1 VESPYT
7 LQFRV
12 FGKHVTIVEH
22 NETVQQCAPPD
33 VPRTQVSTGVNA
45 KILSRRVNMRI
56 AISGTHFSGKSS
68 LVQALSEAL
77 PQYTTVEEPY
87 HLLQEEGYEFAELPS
102 IEDFE
107 LQLERAIENLDET
120 LPNVIF
126 DRCPADILGY
136 LLSHADAEVFNLEEW
151 LPRVQTAI
159 KKLDLVVFLPIEE
172 PDRIVLPRSQ
182 DAAYRQRVDEKLRE
196 VILDDIFDFEVD
208 VLEVSGNPKTRV
220 ERVLAHIA
228 NESA

>member
-1 VESPYT
+1 
-7 LQFRV
+7 
-12 FGKHVTIVEH
+12 
-22 NETVQQCAPPD
+22 
-33 VPRTQVSTGVNA
+33 
-45 KILSRRVNMRI
+45 MRI

-77 PQYTTVEEPY
+77 PQYTTVDEPY

-102 IEDFE
+102 LEDFE
-107 LQLERAIENLDET
+107 LQLERAIESLDET
-120 LPNVIF
+120 LPDVIF

-136 LLSHADAEVFNLEEW
+136 LLSHVDAEAFHLEEW
-151 LPRVQTAI
+151 LPRVQTTI
-159 KKLDLVVFLPIEE
+159 RKLDLVVFLPIEE

-196 VILDDIFDFEVD
+196 IILDNIFDFEVE
-208 VLEVSGNPKTRV
+208 VLEVSGNPRTRV

-228 NESA
+228 NEGA

>member
-1 VESPYT
+1 
-7 LQFRV
+7 
-12 FGKHVTIVEH
+12 
-22 NETVQQCAPPD
+22 
-33 VPRTQVSTGVNA
+33 
-45 KILSRRVNMRI
+45 MRI

-77 PQYTTVEEPY
+77 PKYTTVDEPY

-107 LQLERAIENLDET
+107 LQLERAIEGLDET

-136 LLSHADAEVFNLEEW
+136 LLSHTDTEAFNLKEW

-159 KKLDLVVFLPIEE
+159 KKLDLIVFLPIEE
-172 PDRIVLPRSQ
+172 PDRIVLPLSQ

-196 VILDDIFDFEVD
+196 VVLENIFDFEVD
-208 VLEVSGNPKTRV
+208 VLEVSGDPRTRV
-220 ERVLAHIA
+220 ERVLAYIA
-228 NESA
+228 NEGA

>member
-1 VESPYT
+1 
-7 LQFRV
+7 
-12 FGKHVTIVEH
+12 
-22 NETVQQCAPPD
+22 
-33 VPRTQVSTGVNA
+33 
-45 KILSRRVNMRI
+45 MRI

-77 PQYTTVEEPY
+77 PQYMTIEEPY

-107 LQLERAIENLDET
+107 LQLERAIEIMDET
-120 LPNVIF
+120 LLNVIF

-136 LLSHADAEVFNLEEW
+136 LLSHTDAEAFNLKEW

-196 VILDDIFDFEVD
+196 VILENIFDFEVD
-208 VLEVSGNPKTRV
+208 VLEVSGNPQTRV
-220 ERVLAHIA
+220 ELVLAHIA
-228 NESA
+228 NEGA